1 LRGRNQ
7 MSQTD
12 LGRGAHG
19 VGRGARGARPDRTG
33 LGWTGLGRAI
43 SRIETHDAHDHQTEI
58 NREPKTETER
68 SEHATSDEEMCFGMM
83 QHS

>member
-1 LRGRNQ
+1 